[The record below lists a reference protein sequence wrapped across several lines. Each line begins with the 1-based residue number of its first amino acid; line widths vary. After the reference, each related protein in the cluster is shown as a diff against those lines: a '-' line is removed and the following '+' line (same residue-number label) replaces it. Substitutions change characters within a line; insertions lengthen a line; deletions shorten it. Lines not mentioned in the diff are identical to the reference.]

1 MKDPHPLRMQ
11 IAPSD
16 SISPWNILVEVRD
29 DQPEAYKKQLDQL
42 YSKIIDGYSF
52 DSEWYDTLVQKIYED
67 ITRMN
72 HLILIFTCAAL
83 VISLLGLTAMSIY
96 FIAQR
101 KRDIAVR
108 KVFGSDSRSEML
120 RLMKFSSASLAVS
133 LIIGLPLMYIG
144 IQQIDKIVTYES
156 SFPWWVPV
164 AAFLIVAL
172 ISLASV
178 WLISRKAVRENPVLN
193 LKTE

>member
-1 MKDPHPLRMQ
+1 MQ

-29 DQPEAYKKQLDQL
+29 EQPEAYKKQLDQL
-42 YSKIIDGYSF
+42 YSKIIDGYPF
-52 DSEWYDTLVQKIYED
+52 DSEWYDALVQKIYED

>member
-133 LIIGLPLMYIG
+133 LLIGLPLMYIG

>member
-52 DSEWYDTLVQKIYED
+52 DSEWYDTLVQEIYED

-133 LIIGLPLMYIG
+133 LLIGLPLMYIG

-172 ISLASV
+172 ISLSSV

>member
-29 DQPEAYKKQLDQL
+29 EQPEAYKKQLDQL
-42 YSKIIDGYSF
+42 YSKIIDGYPF
-52 DSEWYDTLVQKIYED
+52 DSEWYDALVQKIYED

-120 RLMKFSSASLAVS
+120 RLMKFSSASLAVC

>member
-29 DQPEAYKKQLDQL
+29 EQPEAYKKQLDQL
-42 YSKIIDGYSF
+42 YSKIIDGYPF
-52 DSEWYDTLVQKIYED
+52 DSEWYDALVQKIYED

>member
-29 DQPEAYKKQLDQL
+29 EQPEAYKKQLDQL
-42 YSKIIDGYSF
+42 YSKIIDGYPF

-133 LIIGLPLMYIG
+133 LLIGLPLMYIG

>member
-52 DSEWYDTLVQKIYED
+52 DSEWYDTLVQEIYED

-133 LIIGLPLMYIG
+133 LLIGLPLMYIG

>member
-42 YSKIIDGYSF
+42 YSKIIDGYPF

-133 LIIGLPLMYIG
+133 LLIGLPLMYIG

>member
-1 MKDPHPLRMQ
+1 MQ

-16 SISPWNILVEVRD
+16 SISPWSILVEVRD

-52 DSEWYDTLVQKIYED
+52 DSEWYDTLVQEIYED

-133 LIIGLPLMYIG
+133 LLIGLPLMYIG

>member
-1 MKDPHPLRMQ
+1 MKVPHPLRMQ

-133 LIIGLPLMYIG
+133 LLIGLPLMYIG

>member
-29 DQPEAYKKQLDQL
+29 EQPEAYKKQLDQL
-42 YSKIIDGYSF
+42 YSKIIDGYPF
-52 DSEWYDTLVQKIYED
+52 DSEWYDALVQKIYED

-133 LIIGLPLMYIG
+133 LLIGLPLMYIG

>member
-1 MKDPHPLRMQ
+1 
-11 IAPSD
+11 
-16 SISPWNILVEVRD
+16 
-29 DQPEAYKKQLDQL
+29 
-42 YSKIIDGYSF
+42 
-52 DSEWYDTLVQKIYED
+52 
-67 ITRMN
+67 
-72 HLILIFTCAAL
+72 
-83 VISLLGLTAMSIY
+83 MSIY

-144 IQQIDKIVTYES
+144 IQQIDKIVTYS